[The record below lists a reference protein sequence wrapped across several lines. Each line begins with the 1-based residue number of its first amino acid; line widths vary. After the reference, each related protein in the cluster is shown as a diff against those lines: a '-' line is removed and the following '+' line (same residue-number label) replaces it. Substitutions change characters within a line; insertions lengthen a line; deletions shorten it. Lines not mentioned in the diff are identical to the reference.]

1 MITLTREEAA
11 KMLHYMDDGGTY
23 TDDYGKL
30 IETLRARLSAP
41 EPEPVRLRRG
51 DILRCI
57 ETNELCTV
65 WATSTTGKTQVK
77 WKANDF
83 GQYTAEQ
90 IGDLFWVEPKPEPEP
105 VAWMNEGDIG
115 KTDWK
120 VWAHGKP
127 TATMPLYTVPLQ
139 RKWQGLT
146 DAEMDAAMD
155 YWSAP
160 ERSAYGGA
168 HSADGE
174 YVDMINTWR
183 YIEAKLKEKNG

>member
-1 MITLTREEAA
+1 MTITLTREEAQQVLDA
-11 KMLHYMDDGGTY
+11 FESATPKYTRARKDGKSLGGEL
-23 TDDYGKL
+23 DYWKL
-30 IETLRARLSAP
+30 EQHKRMPAIETLRARLSAP
-41 EPEPVRLRRG
+41 EPEPMRLRRG
-51 DILRCI
+51 DTLRCI

-83 GQYTAEQ
+83 GSYTAEQ

-127 TATMPLYTVPLQ
+127 TATIPLYT
-139 RKWQGLT
+139 
-146 DAEMDAAMD
+146 
-155 YWSAP
+155 AP
-160 ERSAYGGA
+160 
-168 HSADGE
+168 
-174 YVDMINTWR
+174 
-183 YIEAKLKEKNG
+183 KEKNI